1 MLKKIRR
8 FTALFLLAAAAQA
21 QDTESSVSVPD
32 RNQIFFHP
40 VITVIS
46 LAAEQLPAVFVLT
59 YERHLASGGASF
71 IFQPQLALGSQK
83 VEDTKVTQLSLAN
96 ALGLRKYFNGTTRG
110 MYIQG
115 SGVAAF
121 GTLDAEQEGTS
132 NTGKANMN
140 AFGALGY
147 LGYKWSNVFL
157 DVGAGFQVVDATLKL
172 SDGSEVDVNASGLAI
187 DFNLGFG
194 F

>member
-1 MLKKIRR
+1 MLKNIRR
-8 FTALFLLAAAAQA
+8 FTALFLLAAAVQA
-21 QDTESSVSVPD
+21 QDPESSVSVPD
-32 RNQIFFHP
+32 QNQIFFHP

-46 LAAEQLPAVFVLT
+46 LAAEQLPAIFALT
-59 YERHLASGGASF
+59 YERHLSGGGASF

-83 VEDTKVTQLSLAN
+83 IEDTEISQFSMTN
-96 ALGLRKYFNGTTRG
+96 FLGLRKYFNGTTRG

-121 GTLDAEQEGTS
+121 GTLNAKQEGTS
-132 NTGKANMN
+132 NTGKATMK

-157 DVGAGFQVVDATLKL
+157 DIGGGFQAADATLEL
-172 SDGSEVDVNASGLAI
+172 SDGSEVDVNASGPAL